1 MEENTI
7 QQKQATVDIANKI
20 RNTTLSKK
28 QGMLPLYEVIS
39 NSIHSIEERKKAG
52 LMGTE
57 EEGRIIVT
65 VIRNGDPA
73 TLARIP
79 NDDEFP
85 IQSFVVEDNGIGLKG
100 NPIFMVSC
108 QF

>member
-39 NSIHSIEERKKAG
+39 NSIHSIEERKREYLQTRRFFLEKIYHAQEHKKR
-52 LMGTE
+52 L
-57 EEGRIIVT
+57 
-65 VIRNGDPA
+65 
-73 TLARIP
+73 
-79 NDDEFP
+79 
-85 IQSFVVEDNGIGLKG
+85 
-100 NPIFMVSC
+100 
-108 QF
+108 